1 MSEIFTYFAAKIKKH
16 NIQWTFLNIAYKA
29 AKIVVSELKKCEE
42 PQLEMVPVSVAAKIL
57 GISEDHMRRIKDK
70 FPHIKNGNNK
80 QGRLLFVRDAL
91 LKEYAK

>member
-1 MSEIFTYFAAKIKKH
+1 MEYFKIDQSS
-16 NIQWTFLNIAYKA
+16 IDAIAYKA
-29 AKIVVSELKKCEE
+29 AKIVVSELKKSEE
-42 PQLEMVPVSVAAKIL
+42 APVEMVPVSVAARIL

-80 QGRLLFVRDAL
+80 QGRILFVRDAL

>member
-1 MSEIFTYFAAKIKKH
+1 MDYFKLDPSSIDA
-16 NIQWTFLNIAYKA
+16 IAYKA
-29 AKIVVSELKKCEE
+29 AKIVVSELKKCEEKKCEE

>member
-1 MSEIFTYFAAKIKKH
+1 MD
-16 NIQWTFLNIAYKA
+16 FLKLDQSSIDAIAYKA
-29 AKIVVSELKKCEE
+29 AKIVVSEMKKGEQT
-42 PQLEMVPVSVAAKIL
+42 PTEMVPVSEAARIL

>member
-1 MSEIFTYFAAKIKKH
+1 MDIFKIDQTS
-16 NIQWTFLNIAYKA
+16 IDAIAYKA
-29 AKIVVSELKKCEE
+29 AKIVVSELKKCEEPQLEKCEE

>member
-1 MSEIFTYFAAKIKKH
+1 MDIFKIDQTS
-16 NIQWTFLNIAYKA
+16 IDAIAYKA

-57 GISEDHMRRIKDK
+57 GISEDIKDK

>member
-1 MSEIFTYFAAKIKKH
+1 M
-16 NIQWTFLNIAYKA
+16 
-29 AKIVVSELKKCEE
+29 SELKKCEE
-42 PQLEMVPVSVAAKIL
+42 PQLEMVPVSVAARIL

>member
-1 MSEIFTYFAAKIKKH
+1 MEYYKIDQSS
-16 NIQWTFLNIAYKA
+16 IDAIAYKA
-29 AKIVVSELKKCEE
+29 AKIVVSELKKSEE
-42 PQLEMVPVSVAAKIL
+42 APVEMVPVSVAARIL

>member
-1 MSEIFTYFAAKIKKH
+1 MDIFKIDQTS
-16 NIQWTFLNIAYKA
+16 IDAIAYKA

-57 GISEDHMRRIKDK
+57 GISEDKDK

>member
-1 MSEIFTYFAAKIKKH
+1 MDIFKIDQTS
-16 NIQWTFLNIAYKA
+16 IDAIAYKA

-57 GISEDHMRRIKDK
+57 GISEDYMRRIKDK

>member
-1 MSEIFTYFAAKIKKH
+1 MDIFKIDQTS
-16 NIQWTFLNIAYKA
+16 IDAIAYKA
-29 AKIVVSELKKCEE
+29 AKKKCEE

>member
-1 MSEIFTYFAAKIKKH
+1 MDFYKLDQSSIDA
-16 NIQWTFLNIAYKA
+16 IAYKA
-29 AKIVVSELKKCEE
+29 AKIVVSELKKSEE
-42 PQLEMVPVSVAAKIL
+42 APVEMVPVSVAARIL

-80 QGRLLFVRDAL
+80 QGCLLFVRDAL

>member
-1 MSEIFTYFAAKIKKH
+1 MD
-16 NIQWTFLNIAYKA
+16 FLKLDQSSIDAIAYKA
-29 AKIVVSELKKCEE
+29 AKIVVSEMKKGEQT
-42 PQLEMVPVSVAAKIL
+42 PTEMVPVSEAARIL

-70 FPHIKNGNNK
+70 VPHIKNGNNK

>member
-1 MSEIFTYFAAKIKKH
+1 MDFYKLDQSSIDA
-16 NIQWTFLNIAYKA
+16 IAYKA
-29 AKIVVSELKKCEE
+29 AKIVVSELKKSEA
-42 PQLEMVPVSVAAKIL
+42 PVEMVPVSVAARIL

>member
-1 MSEIFTYFAAKIKKH
+1 MDFYKLDQSSIDA
-16 NIQWTFLNIAYKA
+16 IAYKA
-29 AKIVVSELKKCEE
+29 AKIVVSELKKSEE
-42 PQLEMVPVSVAAKIL
+42 APVEMVPVSVAARIL

-80 QGRLLFVRDAL
+80 QGRLLFVRDSL

>member
-1 MSEIFTYFAAKIKKH
+1 MDYFKLDQTSIDA
-16 NIQWTFLNIAYKA
+16 IAYKA

-42 PQLEMVPVSVAAKIL
+42 PQLEMVP
-57 GISEDHMRRIKDK
+57 DMRRIKDK

>member
-1 MSEIFTYFAAKIKKH
+1 MDYFKLDPSSIDA
-16 NIQWTFLNIAYKA
+16 IAYKA

-70 FPHIKNGNNK
+70 FPHMFPHIKNGNNK

>member
-1 MSEIFTYFAAKIKKH
+1 MDIFKIDPS
-16 NIQWTFLNIAYKA
+16 IDAIAYKA

>member
-1 MSEIFTYFAAKIKKH
+1 MEYFKIDQSS
-16 NIQWTFLNIAYKA
+16 IDAIAYKA
-29 AKIVVSELKKCEE
+29 AKIVVSELKKSEE
-42 PQLEMVPVSVAAKIL
+42 APVEMVPVSVAARIL

-80 QGRLLFVRDAL
+80 QGRLLFVRDSL

>member
-1 MSEIFTYFAAKIKKH
+1 MDYFKLDPNSIDA
-16 NIQWTFLNIAYKA
+16 IAYKA

-80 QGRLLFVRDAL
+80 GSSSI
-91 LKEYAK
+91 

>member
-1 MSEIFTYFAAKIKKH
+1 MEYFKIDQSS
-16 NIQWTFLNIAYKA
+16 IDAIAYKA
-29 AKIVVSELKKCEE
+29 AKIVVSDLEKSEE
-42 PQLEMVPVSVAAKIL
+42 APVEMVPVSVAARIL

>member
-1 MSEIFTYFAAKIKKH
+1 MDIFKIDQTS
-16 NIQWTFLNIAYKA
+16 IDAIAYKA

-80 QGRLLFVRDAL
+80 HMRNRRRINIIYGNKLF
-91 LKEYAK
+91 KQ